1 MKIRF
6 RFRALL
12 YSVSLALLATGV
24 IWELL
29 DRFVTVSTAIGE
41 MKHPAQPWVL
51 RLHGAAALISV
62 FVFGQLYSSHIRPSW
77 RSRRKR
83 WTGSILVGVITVLI
97 LSGYLLYYSSGDEFR
112 SLVSFSHLWLGIAA
126 PAPFLF
132 HLFRKSPR

>member
-62 FVFGQLYSSHIRPSW
+62 FVFGQLYSSH
-77 RSRRKR
+77 
-83 WTGSILVGVITVLI
+83 
-97 LSGYLLYYSSGDEFR
+97 
-112 SLVSFSHLWLGIAA
+112 
-126 PAPFLF
+126 
-132 HLFRKSPR
+132 